1 MLMRR
6 HFLAE
11 YPLIGTKHKPS
22 PTHLQQRSPYYWWW
36 AYLRRNGD
44 YLECCENGDNGRL
57 AWLYADFGDV
67 RSDDFRTWWG
77 GKTNRGAELFAEKR
91 LDFTILK
98 FEEPDDWIDELK
110 TENVLVVAFN
120 KDLGRRQL
128 QSRFAALLQKEVTS
142 KRGRP
147 VMGSGISTAK
157 YPLHRNFTVH
167 NLKTMLAVYDAWY
180 KNQQLPRSE
189 QRAQWQ
195 LGNDIKLVQN
205 AISKDKDIDATN
217 KRAIMTAAFGRSLA
231 AAKRIIAN
239 TANGQFPNSSS

>member
-1 MLMRR
+1 
-6 HFLAE
+6 
-11 YPLIGTKHKPS
+11 
-22 PTHLQQRSPYYWWW
+22 
-36 AYLRRNGD
+36 
-44 YLECCENGDNGRL
+44 LECCENCGNGRL

-91 LDFTILK
+91 LDFATLK
-98 FEEPDDWIDELK
+98 LEEPDDWIEELK

-128 QSRFAALLQKEVTS
+128 QSRFAELLQKEVAS

-147 VMGSGISTAK
+147 VMGSGISTAR

-167 NLKTMLAVYDAWY
+167 NLKTMLAVYDSWHQ
-180 KNQQLPRSE
+180 NQQQPRSQ

-239 TANGQFPNSSS
+239 TTNGQFPNSTS

>member
-6 HFLAE
+6 YFLAE

-22 PTHLQQRSPYYWWW
+22 PTYLQQRSPYYWWW
-36 AYLRRNGD
+36 AYLRRNID
-44 YLECCENGDNGRL
+44 YLDCCENGGNGRL

-91 LDFTILK
+91 LDFAVLK
-98 FEEPDDWIDELK
+98 LEEPDDWIEELK

-128 QSRFAALLQKEVTS
+128 QSRFAALLQKEVAS

-147 VMGSGISTAK
+147 VMGSGISTAR

-167 NLKTMLAVYDAWY
+167 NLKTMLAVYDAWHQ
-180 KNQQLPRSE
+180 NQQQPRSQ

-231 AAKRIIAN
+231 AAKRIITN
-239 TANGQFPNSSS
+239 TANGQFPNSTS